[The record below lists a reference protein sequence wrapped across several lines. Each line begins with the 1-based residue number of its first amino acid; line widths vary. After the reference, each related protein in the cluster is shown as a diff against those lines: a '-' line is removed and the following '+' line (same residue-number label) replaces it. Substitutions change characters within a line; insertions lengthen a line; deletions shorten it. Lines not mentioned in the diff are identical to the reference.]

1 MGVCTPISS
10 ITERPN
16 IHFLFVLSKR
26 STTMFMDVIS
36 FLKRYAEQINGQF
49 TNYDSQQSIL
59 IVPVSG
65 GRFQTIIC
73 TVRQNELYNR
83 KMMTFNSKVCSAKA
97 EFDYRMLLEQV
108 AFFNYCRFIVQ
119 DQYLQ
124 VEAVS
129 ALDALSEETT
139 KEMIQEVANLA
150 DQYELKLTGVDV
162 H

>member
-1 MGVCTPISS
+1 MPTSS
-10 ITERPN
+10 ITERHPYS
-16 IHFLFVLSKR
+16 ILFVLSNR
-26 STTMFMDVIS
+26 SNPTSMDVSS
-36 FLKRYAEQINGQF
+36 FLKRYAEEINGQF

-73 TVRQNELYNR
+73 TERKNELYNR

-129 ALDALSEETT
+129 ALESLNEDTI
-139 KEMIQEVANLA
+139 KEMVQEVANLA